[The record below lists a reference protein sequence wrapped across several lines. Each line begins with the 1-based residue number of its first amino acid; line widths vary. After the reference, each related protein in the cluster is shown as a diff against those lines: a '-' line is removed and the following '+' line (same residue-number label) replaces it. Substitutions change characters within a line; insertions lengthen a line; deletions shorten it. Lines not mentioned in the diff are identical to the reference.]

1 MTKIVQSCPH
11 LPYAFFLSRMN
22 QDTRNHS
29 NDCGNLFFMHFDQL
43 HDISNK
49 FGTFQGAHISK
60 KLKNSQKLYTCL
72 GAIFFSA
79 DVVESFS
86 TSDTFQ

>member
-22 QDTRNHS
+22 QDTRNYF
-29 NDCGNLFFMHFDQL
+29 NDCGNLFLMHFDQL
-43 HDISNK
+43 NNIFNTFGTFLVAHISNK
-49 FGTFQGAHISK
+49 
-60 KLKNSQKLYTCL
+60 LKNNKKLYTCL